1 MFEFE
6 KKGIHKKAN
15 NLKSESTSFNMHT
28 KKTSPLLKRITKE
41 ELIKNLNDS
50 RLFFLRSRSEKGKE

>member
-6 KKGIHKKAN
+6 KKRYIKKSKQFK
-15 NLKSESTSFNMHT
+15 NLKAPHSTCT
-28 KKTSPLLKRITKE
+28 QKKTSPLLKRITKE

-50 RLFFLRSRSEKGKE
+50 RFSFGER

>member
-1 MFEFE
+1 MFEFKE
-6 KKGIHKKAN
+6 TKKVYIQKKAN

-50 RLFFLRSRSEKGKE
+50 RFSFRER